1 MVFKKIIFQ
10 NRYVALETAS
20 RPPPLHSKYHLKFP
34 FWLLEHLSKTTSKE
48 KVDRT
53 SRSVSR
59 SGSNTS
65 DKCFQRLISTTQ
77 YLGCKLFWWKTLAII
92 VWLWAPE
99 EIFLKIY
106 FKLCISSFSLKLN
119 TSSARMLTVYI
130 MSNFFQLQKSPFLH
144 TACCCPVTNG
154 SDGGIAEE

>member
-1 MVFKKIIFQ
+1 M
-10 NRYVALETAS
+10 
-20 RPPPLHSKYHLKFP
+20 
-34 FWLLEHLSKTTSKE
+34 
-48 KVDRT
+48 
-53 SRSVSR
+53 
-59 SGSNTS
+59 
-65 DKCFQRLISTTQ
+65 
-77 YLGCKLFWWKTLAII
+77 I

-154 SDGGIAEE
+154 SDSGIAEAYKGHEICILETPQNWDKMSFEYPWIKFQWKNGSTFSHLLTVRAEGADPPPLAVSLTVNIRFYAFPNKKIVIMFTNFQRKCV